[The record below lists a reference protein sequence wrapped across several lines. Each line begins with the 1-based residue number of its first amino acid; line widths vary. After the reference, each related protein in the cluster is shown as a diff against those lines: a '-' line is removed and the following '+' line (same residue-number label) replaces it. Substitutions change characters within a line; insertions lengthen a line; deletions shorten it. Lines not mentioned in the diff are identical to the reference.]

1 MLFFVLFDEIVF
13 VLLLT
18 IWILD
23 IVESIRAFGHMV
35 KLSTQAIL
43 VSKAYG
49 LFGSLEREESREE

>member
-1 MLFFVLFDEIVF
+1 MLFFVLIDEIVF

-35 KLSTQAIL
+35 KLSTRAIL
-43 VSKAYG
+43 VSKA
-49 LFGSLEREESREE
+49 